1 MPLPSAL
8 DLVGVEERGAA
19 FVECLGVLAE
29 VLVHLELSGN
39 VVQLLGVAALV
50 GRVGVESQL
59 LGPALAINASE
70 GSHCVAMK
78 CEVSGRQCRLAMSI
92 GKLL

>member
-1 MPLPSAL
+1 MPLPPAQ
-8 DLVGVEERGAA
+8 DLGRVEERVAI
-19 FVECLGVLAE
+19 FVQCLGVLAE
-29 VLVHLELSGN
+29 ALVHLELSGN

-50 GRVGVESQL
+50 GRVGLESQR
-59 LGPALAINASE
+59 LGPALAIYASE

-78 CEVSGRQCRLAMSI
+78 CEVSGRQCRLAMSV